1 MSIFDSIEDLVD
13 GALDAG
19 EVVVDSVIDAIDD
32 LFE

>member
-1 MSIFDSIEDLVD
+1 MSIFDSIEDLVG

-19 EVVVDSVIDAIDD
+19 EVVVESIGDAIDD